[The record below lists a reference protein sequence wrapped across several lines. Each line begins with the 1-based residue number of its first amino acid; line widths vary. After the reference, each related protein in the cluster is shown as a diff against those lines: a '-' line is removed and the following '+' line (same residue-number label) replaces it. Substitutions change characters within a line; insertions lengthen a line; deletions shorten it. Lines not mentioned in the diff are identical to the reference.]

1 MKIFLIIL
9 GIIVYIFIGVL
20 YYWALILIDYK
31 KSKTKQSLGCWL
43 SEFSY
48 NNSIDGFME
57 TREQSYFCFSV
68 FWIVTLPFYAVMML
82 LYHIIC
88 LFSNII
94 KKILGIPVITS
105 EEFKK
110 MCEE

>member
-1 MKIFLIIL
+1 MKCMTVKEIDNLLKNSFTLTDEEKEKYSKEIL
-9 GIIVYIFIGVL
+9 TDEEI
-20 YYWALILIDYK
+20 K

-48 NNSIDGFME
+48 NNSIDCFME

-82 LYHIIC
+82 FYHIIC

-94 KKILGIPVITS
+94 KKNS
-105 EEFKK
+105 EYQS
-110 MCEE
+110 